1 MKAIQFFAITA
12 LGAALFASCSNEEE
26 LATGSYPSDNLIRV
40 TAGVNNDM
48 TRSDEAVTPTSL
60 TQNFSLTVV
69 NNTNDK
75 YSYANEI
82 FSPKGTEWSCGKN
95 LLWQNLSTPVE
106 IVALYPAKDASTF
119 SGVYSKEDKSY
130 GTITYGVNSDQST
143 AAEAD
148 DLLIY
153 HNANFVP
160 KNDLKAEKLDIQ
172 FNHAFCRV
180 DIEVTIGTEFNA
192 STGLAE
198 NPIQRIRVEGTKTTA
213 DISFASAEPFFT
225 VTPSESGDATSIT
238 PTQGD
243 FTPAA
248 SATDQAVAKYS
259 CIVIPQ
265 TADLKVLLHTSD
277 REFEWTGSQM
287 ALVSG
292 KQYTLQLNMKKSATA
307 RKFILRERESEMI
320 TQKETEHEEDDKTP
334 LHMGSQPAPGRM
346 QFGS

>member
-48 TRSDEAVTPTSL
+48 TRGDEAATAL
-60 TQNFSLTVV
+60 NKDFSLTVV

-82 FSPKGTEWSCGKN
+82 FSLNGGTEWSCSNK

-106 IVALYPAKDASTF
+106 IVALYPATDANTF
-119 SGVYSKEDKSY
+119 SGVYSKENKSY

-143 AAEAD
+143 ADEAN
-148 DLLIY
+148 DLLLY
-153 HNANFVP
+153 HNANFKP
-160 KNDLKAEKLDIQ
+160 ERDLQDGKLDIQ

-180 DIEVTIGTEFNA
+180 DIEVTFGSEFNA
-192 STGLAE
+192 TNGLAE
-198 NPIQRIRVEGTKTTA
+198 NPIQGIRVEGTKIAA
-213 DISFASAEPFFT
+213 DINLASASPT
-225 VTPSESGDATSIT
+225 ITAKGDAASIT

-248 SATDQAVAKYS
+248 SATEQAVARYS

-265 TADLKVLLHTSD
+265 TADLNIVLHTSD
-277 REFEWTGSQM
+277 REFEWTGKQM
-287 ALVSG
+287 KLESG
-292 KQYTLQLNMKKSATA
+292 EQYTLQLNMTKKSTTA
-307 RKFILRERESEMI
+307 RKFILRER
-320 TQKETEHEEDDKTP
+320 K
-334 LHMGSQPAPGRM
+334 
-346 QFGS
+346 

>member
-12 LGAALFASCSNEEE
+12 LGAALFASCTNEEE

-48 TRSDEAVTPTSL
+48 TRSDEATTAL
-60 TQNFSLTVV
+60 TKDFSLTVV

-82 FSPKGTEWSCGKN
+82 FSLNGGTEWTCSNK

-106 IVALYPAKDASTF
+106 IVALYPATAANTF

-130 GTITYGVNSDQST
+130 GTITYSVNSDQSKT
-143 AAEAD
+143 DDANN
-148 DLLIY
+148 DLLLY
-153 HNANFVP
+153 HNASFVP
-160 KNDLKAEKLDIQ
+160 KNDLEDGKLDIQ

-180 DIEVTIGTEFNA
+180 DIEVIIGTEFNA

-225 VTPSESGDATSIT
+225 VTPSESGDATNIT
-238 PTQGD
+238 PTRRD
-243 FTPAA
+243 FTKAA
-248 SATDQAVAKYS
+248 NATEQAVAKYS

-265 TADLKVLLHTSD
+265 NAALKVLLHTSD
-277 REFEWTGSQM
+277 REFEWTGTQM
-287 ALVSG
+287 ALESG
-292 KQYTLQLNMKKSATA
+292 KQYTLQLNMTNKSATA
-307 RKFILRERESEMI
+307 RKFILRER
-320 TQKETEHEEDDKTP
+320 K
-334 LHMGSQPAPGRM
+334 
-346 QFGS
+346 

>member
-48 TRSDEAVTPTSL
+48 TRGDEAATAL
-60 TQNFSLTVV
+60 NKNFSLTVV

-82 FSPKGTEWSCGKN
+82 FSLSSGTEWTCSNK
-95 LLWQNLSTPVE
+95 LLWQNLTTPVE

-119 SGVYSKEDKSY
+119 SGVYAKENKSY

-143 AAEAD
+143 AEEAN
-148 DLLIY
+148 DLLLY

-160 KNDLKAEKLDIQ
+160 KNDLQGGKLDIE

-180 DIEVTIGTEFNA
+180 DIEVTIGKEFNA
-192 STGLAE
+192 STGLAA
-198 NPIQRIRVEGTKTTA
+198 NPIQGIRVEGTQIAA
-213 DISFASAEPFFT
+213 DINLASAPPT
-225 VTPSESGDATSIT
+225 ITAKGDATSII

-248 SATDQAVAKYS
+248 SATDQAVARYS

-277 REFEWTGSQM
+277 REYEWTGSQM
-287 ALVSG
+287 ELKSG

-307 RKFILRERESEMI
+307 RKFILRER
-320 TQKETEHEEDDKTP
+320 K
-334 LHMGSQPAPGRM
+334 
-346 QFGS
+346 

>member
-12 LGAALFASCSNEEE
+12 LGAALFASCSNQEE
-26 LATGSYPSDNLIRV
+26 LETGSYPSDNLIRV

-48 TRSDEAVTPTSL
+48 TRSDETATAL
-60 TQNFSLTVV
+60 TKDFSLTVV

-82 FSPKGTEWSCGKN
+82 FSLNGGNEWSCKN
-95 LLWQNLSTPVE
+95 KLLWQNLATPVE
-106 IVALYPAKDASTF
+106 IVALYPATDANTF
-119 SGVYSKEDKSY
+119 DGVYTKGNKSY

-143 AAEAD
+143 ADDAN
-148 DLLIY
+148 DLLLY

-160 KNDLKAEKLDIQ
+160 EDDLKDGKLDIQ

-180 DIEVTIGTEFNA
+180 DIEVTIGSEFNA
-192 STGLAE
+192 TNGLAE
-198 NPIQRIRVEGTKTTA
+198 NPIQGIRVEGTKIAA
-213 DISFASAEPFFT
+213 DIDLASASPT
-225 VTPSESGDATSIT
+225 ITAKGDATSIT
-238 PTQGD
+238 PTQVD

-248 SATDQAVAKYS
+248 SAADQAVARYS

-277 REFEWTGSQM
+277 REYEWTGKQM
-287 ALVSG
+287 ELESG

-307 RKFILRERESEMI
+307 RKFILRER
-320 TQKETEHEEDDKTP
+320 K
-334 LHMGSQPAPGRM
+334 
-346 QFGS
+346 

>member
-1 MKAIQFFAITA
+1 MKAKQFFAITA

-69 NNTNDK
+69 NNNNDK
-75 YSYANEI
+75 FSYANEI
-82 FSPKGTEWSCGKN
+82 FSLKGGTEWSCGKN

-106 IVALYPAKDASTF
+106 IVALYPATAANTF
-119 SGVYSKEDKSY
+119 TSVYSKEDKSY
-130 GTITYGVNSDQST
+130 GTITYSVNSDQSKT
-143 AAEAD
+143 DDANN
-148 DLLIY
+148 DLLLY

-160 KNDLKAEKLDIQ
+160 ENDLKDGKLNIQ
-172 FNHAFCRV
+172 FSHAFCRV
-180 DIEVTIGTEFNA
+180 DIEVTIGSEFNA

-198 NPIQRIRVEGTKTTA
+198 NPIQGISVGGTQIAA
-213 DISFASAEPFFT
+213 DINLASASPTITAKGE
-225 VTPSESGDATSIT
+225 AASIT
-238 PTQGD
+238 PTPGN

-248 SATDQAVAKYS
+248 SAANQAVARYS

-265 TADLKVLLHTSD
+265 TTALKVLLHTSD

-287 ALVSG
+287 TLESG

-307 RKFILRERESEMI
+307 RKFILRER
-320 TQKETEHEEDDKTP
+320 K
-334 LHMGSQPAPGRM
+334 
-346 QFGS
+346 

>member
-48 TRSDEAVTPTSL
+48 TRGDEATTAL
-60 TQNFSLTVV
+60 TKNFSLTVV

-82 FSPKGTEWSCGKN
+82 FSLNGGTEWSCGKN

-106 IVALYPAKDASTF
+106 IVALYPATDANTF
-119 SGVYSKEDKSY
+119 SGVYSKENKSY

-148 DLLIY
+148 DLLLY
-153 HNANFVP
+153 HNTNFVP
-160 KNDLKAEKLDIQ
+160 EKDLQDGKLDIQ

-180 DIEVTIGTEFNA
+180 DIEVTIGSEFNA
-192 STGLAE
+192 TNSLAE
-198 NPIQRIRVEGTKTTA
+198 NPIKGIRVEGTKIAA
-213 DISFASAEPFFT
+213 DIDLASASPT
-225 VTPSESGDATSIT
+225 ITAKGDAASIIPT
-238 PTQGD
+238 PGD

-248 SATDQAVAKYS
+248 SATDQAVARYS
-259 CIVIPQ
+259 CMVIPQ
-265 TADLKVLLHTSD
+265 AAYLNIVLHTSD
-277 REFEWTGSQM
+277 REYEWTGTQM
-287 ALVSG
+287 ALESG
-292 KQYTLQLNMKKSATA
+292 KQYTLQLNMTNKSTTA
-307 RKFILRERESEMI
+307 RKFILRER
-320 TQKETEHEEDDKTP
+320 K
-334 LHMGSQPAPGRM
+334 
-346 QFGS
+346 

>member
-12 LGAALFASCSNEEE
+12 LGAALFASCSNQEE

-48 TRSDEAVTPTSL
+48 TRGDEATTAL
-60 TQNFSLTVV
+60 TKDFSLTVV
-69 NNTNDK
+69 NQTNDK

-82 FSPKGTEWSCGKN
+82 FSLSSGTEWTCSNK
-95 LLWQNLSTPVE
+95 LLWQNLTTPVE
-106 IVALYPAKDASTF
+106 IVALYPATDASTF
-119 SGVYSKEDKSY
+119 SGVYSKENKSY

-148 DLLIY
+148 DLLLY

-160 KNDLKAEKLDIQ
+160 KNDLKEEKLDIQ

-180 DIEVTIGTEFNA
+180 DIEVTIGSEFNA
-192 STGLAE
+192 TTGLAA
-198 NPIQRIRVEGTKTTA
+198 NPIQGIRVEGTKIAA
-213 DISFASAEPFFT
+213 DINLASASPT
-225 VTPSESGDATSIT
+225 ITAKGDATSII

-248 SATDQAVAKYS
+248 SAANQAVAKYS

-265 TADLKVLLHTSD
+265 TADLNIVLHTSD
-277 REFEWTGSQM
+277 REYEWTGTQM
-287 ALVSG
+287 KLESG
-292 KQYTLQLNMKKSATA
+292 KQYTLQLNMTNKSTTA
-307 RKFILRERESEMI
+307 RKFILRER
-320 TQKETEHEEDDKTP
+320 K
-334 LHMGSQPAPGRM
+334 
-346 QFGS
+346 

>member
-1 MKAIQFFAITA
+1 MKAKQFFAITA

-48 TRSDEAVTPTSL
+48 TRGDEATTAL
-60 TQNFSLTVV
+60 TKDFSLTVV

-82 FSPKGTEWSCGKN
+82 FSLNGTEWRCDNK

-106 IVALYPAKDASTF
+106 IVALYPATAANTF

-130 GTITYGVNSDQST
+130 GTITYSVNSDQSKT
-143 AAEAD
+143 DDANN
-148 DLLIY
+148 DLLLY
-153 HNANFVP
+153 HNASFVP
-160 KNDLKAEKLDIQ
+160 KNDLEDGKLDIQ

-180 DIEVTIGTEFNA
+180 DIEVIIGTEFNA

-225 VTPSESGDATSIT
+225 VTPSESGDATNIT
-238 PTQGD
+238 PTRRD
-243 FTPAA
+243 FTKAA
-248 SATDQAVAKYS
+248 NATEQAVAKYS

-265 TADLKVLLHTSD
+265 NAALKVLLHTSD
-277 REFEWTGSQM
+277 REFEWTGTQM
-287 ALVSG
+287 ALESG
-292 KQYTLQLNMKKSATA
+292 KQYTLQLNMTNKSATA
-307 RKFILRERESEMI
+307 RKFILRER
-320 TQKETEHEEDDKTP
+320 K
-334 LHMGSQPAPGRM
+334 
-346 QFGS
+346 